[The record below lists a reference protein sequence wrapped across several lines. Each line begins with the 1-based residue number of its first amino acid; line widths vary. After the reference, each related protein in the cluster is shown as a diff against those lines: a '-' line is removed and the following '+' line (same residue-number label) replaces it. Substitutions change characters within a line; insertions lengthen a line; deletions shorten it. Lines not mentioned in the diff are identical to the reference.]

1 MVELEPNDYNEILNW
16 FTHTFG
22 KINVGDTKSLPP
34 QAIKTFWKLTF
45 LAEDKLREIEEMMCK
60 EDEQGG

>member
-1 MVELEPNDYNEILNW
+1 MVELEPKDYNEILNW

-22 KINVGDTKSLPP
+22 KIDVGDTKSLPP

-60 EDEQGG
+60 EDE